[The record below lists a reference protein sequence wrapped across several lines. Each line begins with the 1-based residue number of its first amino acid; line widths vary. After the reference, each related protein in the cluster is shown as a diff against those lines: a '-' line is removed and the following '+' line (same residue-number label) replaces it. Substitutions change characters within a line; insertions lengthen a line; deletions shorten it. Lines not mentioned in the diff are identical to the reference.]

1 MTDATKPGA
10 AKPRSSSGGGLGRV
24 LLPLALLAVFGAAIY
39 GRHWWVTRSS
49 RATLTQAEAQ
59 KLDASSK
66 ALMDQGRYQEAL
78 APTLELY
85 QAYPENH
92 IYIGHLAEIY
102 DHLGQYS
109 EEAQY
114 WEKYVDRAPTPVE
127 ACPKYGQAYA
137 KAGRDKDAIAA
148 FQRCLSFSPKNSDS
162 YFYLA
167 HAQEM
172 DGQWDEAAKNYETG
186 LAISPDYTDLRL
198 GLARCRLRQDQ
209 PAEALKIANQ
219 VLAKN
224 PNKAD
229 ALLIL
234 GMVYLHDDKPAEAK
248 TALER
253 GVKVADTDPD
263 FHRLLARAYGDL
275 NDSKGELRE
284 YNRLVELLPNDKTI
298 RARRDA
304 LQAKQP

>member
-10 AKPRSSSGGGLGRV
+10 AKPRSSSGSGLGRV

-39 GRHWWVTRSS
+39 GRHLWLARGS
-49 RATLTQAEAQ
+49 RATLTPQDAQ
-59 KLDASSK
+59 LLADSSK
-66 ALMDQGRYQEAL
+66 AFMDQGRYQEAL
-78 APTLELY
+78 APTLKLY

-102 DHLGQYS
+102 DHLGQYG

-137 KAGRDKDAIAA
+137 KAGRDKEAIAA

-172 DGQWDEAAKNYETG
+172 DGQWDEAAKNYEAG
-186 LAISPDYTDLRL
+186 LAISPDYTDLKL

-253 GVKVADTDPD
+253 GVKLADTDPD

-284 YNRLVELLPNDKTI
+284 YNRLVELLPNDKAI

>member
-39 GRHWWVTRSS
+39 GRHLWLARGS
-49 RATLTQAEAQ
+49 RATLTPQDAQ
-59 KLDASSK
+59 LLTDSSK
-66 ALMDQGRYQEAL
+66 AFMDQGRYQEAL
-78 APTLELY
+78 APTLKLY

-102 DHLGQYS
+102 DHLGQYG

-137 KAGRDKDAIAA
+137 KAGRDKEAIAA

-172 DGQWDEAAKNYETG
+172 DGQWDEAAKNYEAG
-186 LAISPDYTDLRL
+186 LAISPDYTDLKL

-253 GVKVADTDPD
+253 GVKLADTDPD

-284 YNRLVELLPNDKTI
+284 YNRLVELLPNDKAI